1 MQTKPSI
8 AVVGMAGIFPNAADL
23 DAFWDNI
30 VNKVDSIGDIPA
42 GRWVVPPAAM
52 VDPAPKPDKAFA
64 TRAGLV
70 KDFVFDPDG
79 LSIDKDLVREL
90 DPLYHIVLHA
100 GRKAWSGC
108 NTATIDLRRVGTIL
122 AAIALPTDTASAVT
136 RKILGAAF
144 AEKLS
149 KKTFSA
155 EPPAVTRN
163 QSLSSRVTGF
173 PAALLAKALGLGGG
187 SYTLDATCASSL
199 YSVKLACDEL
209 LAHRADAM
217 LAGGVSRPESL
228 YTQVGFSQLRALS
241 PTGRCAPFDETAD
254 GLVVGEGAGILVLKR
269 LEDARKDGDR
279 IYGLIRGIGL
289 ANDLEGS
296 LLSPDSE
303 GQLRAMHNAYRA
315 AGWQPGD
322 VDLIECH
329 GAGTPLGDRTELNS
343 LRSLWGDAGW
353 QPGQCAIGSIK
364 SMIGH
369 LLTAAGAAG
378 LIKTLLAIAHGT
390 LPPSLNFSN
399 PPPESPL
406 AGGPF
411 RVQTSAQPWTP
422 KIPGNPR
429 RAAVSAFGFGGI
441 NAHLLLEEW
450 QEKNTARPRRIHI
463 PAPVQPE
470 PIAIIGMDAAVG
482 SLNSL
487 REFQEAVLGG
497 DTVFKKRPPDRWK
510 GSDAIAEGSL
520 RGGASWGA
528 FMESFEIPMGAFNI
542 PPGELPDIIPQHLL
556 MLKVAAGAMK
566 DAGLQLRQV
575 RTDMS
580 VLIGM
585 GFDFEAANFHLR
597 WSLYNNVERWA
608 EKLGLD
614 LSAAETA
621 RWLESLRNACSPPLT
636 PARTLGALGGI
647 IASRIARAFR
657 LGGPS
662 FVVSAEAASGLRALE
677 IAVRALQQNEI
688 YTALVGAVDFT
699 GDVRSILTAHAIK
712 PFSSQDSVRSFDQT
726 ADGTLPGEGAAALV
740 LKRLTDAI
748 ADKNRIHA
756 VVRGLGSAGNSR
768 SQDVDCETY
777 VQSLERTFRDADVS
791 PGRISYLETH
801 GSGNPCEDEIEAEAL
816 HRFFPRRAGNGA
828 DLCAVGSL
836 KPVIGHLG
844 AAAGLFSVVKTSLLL
859 YQEMLPPLKNLSA
872 PKSSLWHQGPFHFPV
887 APQYWLRNRSD
898 GPRSACVGAITGD
911 GNCMHVVLEEAP
923 APAVSP
929 ESRIEAPLRD
939 AERKAPLGFGSCG
952 LFTVTGGSRPEL
964 IKGLSRLEDH
974 ARKML
979 QDSRGIEEIARS
991 WFQLAPPD
999 PGAAL
1004 AVSFVCADVSRL
1016 LSFVRDA
1023 GQTVQN
1029 NAPLNT
1035 IAPGAVRFSPEP
1047 LGPRA
1052 GLAFVYPGS
1061 GNHYAGMGR
1070 GIGVQWPEIL
1080 RHMDAETGELKTQMR
1095 PHSLMPWRT
1104 NWQPGWESDAEQK
1117 IISDPLNMIFGQVV
1131 HGSLMTRLVRRFG
1144 IQPSAVIG
1152 YSLGE
1157 SAGLFAMGAW
1167 PERAE
1172 MLRRMQATDL
1182 FSTELAGPCHAARK
1196 AWGIPRDES
1205 VDWCVAAVNRP
1216 ADAVRRAIKKWPHVR
1231 LLIVNTPAECVI
1243 GGRKEQVASAIRA
1256 LACEAVFLSGVVTV
1270 HCDAAR
1276 PAAAAYR
1283 ALHVFPVSPPDGV
1296 RFYSCALGRSFDL
1309 TSQSAAD
1316 SILKQALDGFDF
1328 TGTVRQAYKDG
1339 IRIFV
1344 EMGPHASCSRMIR
1357 TILQGSPLLAASA
1370 CVRGENET
1378 LTLLKLLGA
1387 LTAER
1392 VPLDLARLYGP
1403 EAYPTGLRDA
1413 AVPPAAA
1420 RLFTVTVG
1428 SPQPAPALPAVKTDA
1443 PETRTAMPHPP
1454 PTVPVPPAAPDHPY
1468 AQLMERQEINTALTA
1483 DAHARFLDFSN
1494 KLQQE
1499 MAQTYELQTRVL
1511 EKMISLGITP
1521 PDGVVEVGLEKL
1533 PQQHPADEAAGKLP
1547 AEAAGKLQPNGVPP
1561 QKPAF
1566 SREMCLEFAIG
1577 SAARVLGP
1585 RFSIVDTYPVRV
1597 RLPDE
1602 PLMLV
1607 DRILSLE
1614 GEKGSLGPGRIVTEH
1629 DVRPGSWY
1637 LDGGRAPVC
1646 ISVEAGQADLFLCA
1660 YLGIDL
1666 RVKGK
1671 RSYRLLDAT
1680 VVFHRDLPRPGDV
1693 IRYDIRI
1700 EKFVRQGETYLFF
1713 FNFDGFIGASRLITM
1728 TGGCAGFFTPE
1739 EVKNSGGI
1747 IAAEEESRPQ
1757 PRKSAPPVK
1766 ALRAIG
1772 PKEIEQY
1779 DETAVQGLREGNPAA
1794 CFGPDFTGVHF
1805 SESLRLPGGPM
1816 KLIDRVL
1823 SLDPAGG
1830 RFGLGSIQAEADIH
1844 PESWY
1849 LTCHFMDDMVMPGTL
1864 MYECCAHTLRVFLQR
1879 MGWVSDEPDARY
1891 EPVAGIKS
1899 VLKCRGPVT
1908 PQTQKVRY
1916 EVEIKEMGYNP
1927 EPYVLADAHMYADGH
1942 YIVRFTD
1949 MSLKLSGATREGLE
1963 AFWEPKKEETIAFD
1977 RNHIL
1982 AFTTGKPSAAFGAA
1996 YKAFDED
2003 RIIARLPAPPYS
2015 FIDRIT
2021 RVEPPP
2027 WMLKPDGWITAEY
2040 GVPPDAWYFRAD
2052 RSGLMPFCV
2061 LLEIALQPCGW
2072 LAAYAGSALKSEN
2085 DLKFRNL
2092 GGEAV
2097 QHRAVLPGAGRLTM
2111 RVRMTQV
2118 AEAGEMI
2125 IEHFRFE
2132 VLQDN
2137 TRVYDG
2143 TTYFGFFTQTALARQ
2158 VGIRDVEKSGF
2169 VPDPEA
2175 LRMARTGI
2183 LPDAAPLS
2191 PDDPHTDPAPPLA
2204 MPSRALRM
2212 IDAIDAYLPA
2222 GGDHGLGFIRGI
2234 KTIDPAEWFFKAHFY
2249 QDPVCPGSL
2258 GIESFLQLVKFMA
2271 LARWGRLADS
2281 HRFVPILDQSHRW
2294 TYRGQILPQNKKVE
2308 VEAVVTHVGEIPYPR
2323 ITANGL
2329 LKVDGIYIYQMENFG
2344 FDLLPKT

>member
-1 MQTKPSI
+1 
-8 AVVGMAGIFPNAADL
+8 MAGIFPGAADL

-30 VNKVDSIGDIPA
+30 VNKVDAIDDIPA
-42 GRWVVPPAAM
+42 DRWIVPLDTM
-52 VDPAPKPDKAFA
+52 VDPVPKPDKAFA
-64 TRAGLV
+64 KRAGLV
-70 KDFVFDPDG
+70 KDFIFDPDG
-79 LSIDKDLVREL
+79 LNIDKDLVREL
-90 DPLYHIVLHA
+90 EPLYHIVLHA
-100 GRKAWSGC
+100 GRKAWSTC
-108 NTATIDLRRVGTIL
+108 NTAAIDCNRVGTIL

-136 RKILGAAF
+136 RKILGGSF
-144 AEKLS
+144 AEKLL
-149 KKTFSA
+149 KKA
-155 EPPAVTRN
+155 IPAAPPAITRN
-163 QSLSSRVTGF
+163 QSLASRVTGF

-187 SYTLDATCASSL
+187 SYTLDAACASSL

-241 PTGRCAPFDETAD
+241 PTGRCAPFDETAN

-269 LEDARKDGDR
+269 LEDARKDSDR
-279 IYGLIRGIGL
+279 IYALIRGIGL
-289 ANDLEGS
+289 ANDLEGG
-296 LLSPDSE
+296 LLSPDNE
-303 GQLRAMHNAYRA
+303 GQLRAMRKAYSA

-378 LIKTLLAIAHGT
+378 MIKTLLAMAHGT

-399 PPPESPL
+399 PPSKSPL
-406 AGGPF
+406 DGGPF
-411 RVQTSAQPWTP
+411 RVQTTPQPWTP
-422 KIPGNPR
+422 KVHGGPR

-450 QEKNTARPRRIHI
+450 QEKTTARPRRILI
-463 PAPVQPE
+463 PVPLQPE
-470 PIAIIGMDAAVG
+470 PIAIIGMDVAAG
-482 SLNSL
+482 SLKSL
-487 REFQEAVLGG
+487 GEFQEAVLGG
-497 DTVFKKRPPDRWK
+497 DAVFEKRPPDRWK
-510 GSDAIAEGSL
+510 GSDAIAECSL
-520 RGGASWGA
+520 QGGASWGG
-528 FMESFEIPMGAFNI
+528 FMEGFEIPAGAFGI

-566 DAGLQLRQV
+566 DAGLALRQV
-575 RTDMS
+575 RPDMS

-597 WSLYNNVERWA
+597 WSFYNNVERWA
-608 EKLGLD
+608 DKLGLD

-621 RWLESLRNACSPPLT
+621 YWLESLRNACNPPLT

-657 LGGPS
+657 FGGPS

-688 YTALVGAVDFT
+688 DTALVGAVDFT

-712 PFSSQDSVRSFDQT
+712 PFSSRNSVCPFDQT
-726 ADGTLPGEGAAALV
+726 ADGTLPGEGAVALV
-740 LKRLTDAI
+740 LKRLDRAM
-748 ADKNRIHA
+748 ADKDRIHA
-756 VVRGLGSAGNSR
+756 VVKALGSAGNSR

-777 VQSLERTFRDADVS
+777 VRSLERTFSDADVS
-791 PGRISYLETH
+791 PRQISYLETH

-816 HRFFPRRAGNGA
+816 HHFFHQRADNGA
-828 DLCAVGSL
+828 DRCAVGSL

-844 AAAGLFSVVKTSLLL
+844 AAAGLFSVVKTSLSL
-859 YQEMLPPLKNLSA
+859 YQEILPPLKNLSA

-887 APQYWLRNRSD
+887 GPQYWLRNRSE
-898 GPRSACVGAITGD
+898 GPRSACVGAVSSD

-923 APAVSP
+923 TPMVSP
-929 ESRIEAPLRD
+929 ESRIEVLSRD
-939 AERKAPLGFGSCG
+939 TERKSPLGFNSCG
-952 LFTVTGGSRPEL
+952 LFTVAGISRPEL

-974 ARKML
+974 ARKL
-979 QDSRGIEEIARS
+979 LPNSRSLEEIARS

-999 PGAAL
+999 PGAAF
-1004 AVSFVCADVSRL
+1004 AVSFVCADASRL
-1016 LSFVRDA
+1016 LSLIRDA
-1023 GQTVQN
+1023 GQTVRN

-1035 IAPGAVRFSPEP
+1035 IAPGTIHYSPEP
-1047 LGPRA
+1047 MGPRA

-1070 GIGVQWPEIL
+1070 GIGVQWPEVL
-1080 RHMDAETGELKTQMR
+1080 RQMDAETDALKTQMR

-1104 NWQPGWESDAEQK
+1104 DWQTGWESDAEQK
-1117 IISDPLNMIFGQVV
+1117 IISDPLNMLFGQVV

-1157 SAGLFAMGAW
+1157 SAGLFALGAW

-1196 AWGIPRDES
+1196 AWGIPSDES
-1205 VDWCVAAVNRP
+1205 FDWCVAAVNRP

-1231 LLIVNTPAECVI
+1231 LLIVNTPVESVI

-1256 LACEAVFLSGVVTV
+1256 LACEAVFLNGVVTV

-1283 ALHVFPVSPPDGV
+1283 ALHVFPVTPPDGI
-1296 RFYSCALGRSFDL
+1296 RFYSCALAQSFEL

-1316 SILKQALDGFDF
+1316 SILKQAIEGFDF
-1328 TGTVRQAYKDG
+1328 TATVRQAYTDG

-1344 EMGPHASCSRMIR
+1344 EMGPHASCTRMIR

-1370 CVRGENET
+1370 CVRGENDY

-1392 VPLDLARLYGP
+1392 VPLDLAKLYGP
-1403 EAYPTGLRDA
+1403 EAYPTRLRDA
-1413 AVPPAAA
+1413 VIQPDAAG
-1420 RLFTVTVG
+1420 LFTVKVG
-1428 SPQPAPALPAVKTDA
+1428 SPAPAPTLPALKTDM
-1443 PETRTAMPHPP
+1443 PETRGAAPQSP
-1454 PTVPVPPAAPDHPY
+1454 PTVPVPPAAPDLLY
-1468 AQLMERQEINTALTA
+1468 AQLLERQEINTALTA
-1483 DAHARFLDFSN
+1483 DAHLRFLDFSN
-1494 KLQQE
+1494 QLQQE
-1499 MAQTYELQTRVL
+1499 MAQTYDLQTRIL

-1521 PDGVVEVGLEKL
+1521 PDGVVEAGLEKF
-1533 PQQHPADEAAGKLP
+1533 PQQQPPDATAGKLT
-1547 AEAAGKLQPNGVPP
+1547 AEAVGKLQPGGVPP

-1566 SREMCLEFAIG
+1566 SREMCLEFAAG
-1577 SAARVLGP
+1577 SAARVLGSQ
-1585 RFSIVDTYPVRV
+1585 FSIVDTYPVRV

-1607 DRILSLE
+1607 DRILSVE

-1700 EKFVRQGETYLFF
+1700 EKFARQGETYLFF
-1713 FNFDGFIGASRLITM
+1713 FNFDGFIGDSHLITM

-1747 IAAEEESRPQ
+1747 IATEEESRPQ
-1757 PRKSAPPVK
+1757 SRKSAPPVK
-1766 ALRAIG
+1766 ALQAIA

-1779 DETAVQGLREGNPAA
+1779 DENAVQALREGNPAA
-1794 CFGPDFTGVHF
+1794 CFGPVFAGVPI
-1805 SESLRLPGGPM
+1805 SEALRLPGGLM
-1816 KLIDRVL
+1816 KLIDRIL

-1830 RFGLGSIQAEADIH
+1830 RYGLGSIRAEADIH

-1864 MYECCAHTLRVFLQR
+1864 MYECCAHTLRVFVQR
-1879 MGWVSDEPDARY
+1879 MGWVSDKPDANY

-1908 PQTQKVRY
+1908 PQTKQVHY
-1916 EVEIKEMGYNP
+1916 ELEIKEMGYNP

-1949 MSLKLSGATREGLE
+1949 MSLKLSGATREELE
-1963 AFWEPKKEETIAFD
+1963 AFWGSKKEPITFD
-1977 RNHIL
+1977 RDHIL
-1982 AFTTGKPSAAFGAA
+1982 AFAMGKPSAAFGAA

-2015 FIDRIT
+2015 FIDRVT

-2027 WMLKPDGWITAEY
+2027 WVLKPDGWITAEY
-2040 GVPPDAWYFRAD
+2040 SVPPDAWYFRAD
-2052 RSGLMPFCV
+2052 RSGHMPFCV

-2072 LAAYAGSALKSEN
+2072 LAAYAGSALKSEK

-2092 GGEAV
+2092 GGDAV
-2097 QHRAVLPGAGRLTM
+2097 LHQAVLPGAGRLTM

-2132 VLQDN
+2132 VLQGN
-2137 TRVYDG
+2137 TLLYDG
-2143 TTYFGFFTQTALARQ
+2143 TTYFGFFTRTALAQ
-2158 VGIRDVEKSGF
+2158 QIGIRDVGKFRF
-2169 VPDPEA
+2169 VPDPET
-2175 LRMARTGI
+2175 LRMARTGV
-2183 LPDAAPLS
+2183 LPAAAPLA
-2191 PDDPHTDPAPPLA
+2191 PDDPHTDPSPLLA
-2204 MPSRALRM
+2204 MPSRALLM
-2212 IDAIDAYLPA
+2212 IDAIEAYLPE
-2222 GGDHGLGFIRGI
+2222 GGNHGLGFIRGT
-2234 KTIDPAEWFFKAHFY
+2234 KTVDPDEWFFKAHFH

-2258 GIESFLQLVKFMA
+2258 GIESFLELIKFMA
-2271 LARWGRLADS
+2271 LERWGHLADS

-2294 TYRGQILPQNKKVE
+2294 TYRGQILPQNKKVT
-2308 VEAVVTHVGEIPYPR
+2308 VEAVVTHLSETPHPQIA
-2323 ITANGL
+2323 ANGL

-2344 FDLLPKT
+2344 FQLLPKT